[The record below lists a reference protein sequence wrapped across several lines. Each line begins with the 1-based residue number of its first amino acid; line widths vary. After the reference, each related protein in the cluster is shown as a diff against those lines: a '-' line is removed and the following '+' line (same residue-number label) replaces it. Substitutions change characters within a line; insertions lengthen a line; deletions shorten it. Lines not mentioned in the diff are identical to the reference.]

1 MCSNVPWQFLHV
13 EFLFS
18 LLDTLEQPG
27 FNVGHGDVVFFLSY
41 GGGRGGA

>member
-13 EFLFS
+13 AFCFS

-27 FNVGHGDVVFFLSY
+27 FNVGHGDVVFFFVLW
-41 GGGRGGA
+41 RWQGA